1 MIKIVGVRFRSAG
14 KVYYFDPK
22 DLQLRMGDHV
32 IAETSK
38 GPEYGIIST
47 CMKMVDE
54 DLVQQPL
61 RSLLRKASPEDE
73 QKILLDLMDY
83 SQVKPSLSQAQRIK
97 KLSQEGKLWKDDI
110 RRILNEDKKRY
121 SDRIVLEHDKLMD
134 YFPEYYT
141 MDMIREE
148 VYKML
153 EARAARLGKRK

>member
-61 RSLLRKASPEDE
+61 RSLLRSCCRT
-73 QKILLDLMDY
+73 
-83 SQVKPSLSQAQRIK
+83 LSSA
-97 KLSQEGKLWKDDI
+97 
-110 RRILNEDKKRY
+110 
-121 SDRIVLEHDKLMD
+121 
-134 YFPEYYT
+134 T
-141 MDMIREE
+141 
-148 VYKML
+148 
-153 EARAARLGKRK
+153 AALISSCSVSYQ